1 MMNKR
6 IQKVIKR
13 VLDIIVP
20 LIALLVLAPFFLV
33 VAILIKLT
41 SKGPVFYKWRIIGQ
55 NGRKI
60 TSYKFRTMLDG
71 AEQIEQNL
79 RAYGNNEMKNV
90 YFKLREDYRVTSFGT
105 FLRKFSIDEFPS
117 LYSVLK
123 GDLSLVGPRPVRIHE
138 YEGLNEWQKKRFV
151 IKPGVTS
158 TWVIS
163 GKNKITDFGEIVK
176 LDLEYVENWCLLY
189 DLRILA
195 RTVAVIVLGK
205 NY

>member
-1 MMNKR
+1 MNKR

-13 VLDIIVP
+13 ILDIIVP

-138 YEGLNEWQKKRFV
+138 YEGLNEWQKKRFA

>member
-13 VLDIIVP
+13 ILDIIVP

>member
-1 MMNKR
+1 MNKR

-13 VLDIIVP
+13 ILDIIVP